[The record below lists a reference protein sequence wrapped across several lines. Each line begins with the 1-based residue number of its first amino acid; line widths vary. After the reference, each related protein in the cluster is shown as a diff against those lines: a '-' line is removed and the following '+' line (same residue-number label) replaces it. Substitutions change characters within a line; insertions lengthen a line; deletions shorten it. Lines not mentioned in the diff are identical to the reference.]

1 MQFLYALELSTHL
14 PALLCSQ
21 RNGDAMIDDFSTF
34 TICRGFSPHLF
45 EEDSIDCLLSY
56 PCHTIPLSNL

>member
-1 MQFLYALELSTHL
+1 MQFLYALEMSSHR

-21 RNGDAMIDDFSTF
+21 SNGDAMIDDISIF

-45 EEDSIDCLLSY
+45 EEGSIDCLLSSL
-56 PCHTIPLSNL
+56 CHTKPLSNL